1 MPDLAG
7 PSSRSPFLPEKTV
20 VTLIK
25 VIIIAI
31 ALILSLLLFGRFFS

>member
-1 MPDLAG
+1 LPY
-7 PSSRSPFLPEKTV
+7 LPEKTV

-25 VIIIAI
+25 VLIIAI